1 MTRRST
7 TYESVDTK
15 LQSIL
20 TPASCH
26 DLLPS
31 RKKTPIS
38 MNEML
43 TGPHRLSACFGEE
56 KYPLTVPQIEL

>member
-1 MTRRST
+1 M
-7 TYESVDTK
+7 DTK

-20 TPASCH
+20 TTASFH

-43 TGPHRLSACFGEE
+43 AGPHRLSACFWRKEIS
-56 KYPLTVPQIEL
+56 LNSAANRTVIPQTPSE

>member
-1 MTRRST
+1 M
-7 TYESVDTK
+7 DTK

-20 TPASCH
+20 TTASFH

-43 TGPHRLSACFGEE
+43 AGPHRLSACFGEK
-56 KYPLTVPQIEL
+56 KYPLILPQIEL

>member
-1 MTRRST
+1 MSRRSRA
-7 TYESVDTK
+7 YERMDTK

-20 TPASCH
+20 TTASFH

-43 TGPHRLSACFGEE
+43 AGPHRLSACFGEK
-56 KYPLTVPQIEL
+56 KYPLILPQIEL